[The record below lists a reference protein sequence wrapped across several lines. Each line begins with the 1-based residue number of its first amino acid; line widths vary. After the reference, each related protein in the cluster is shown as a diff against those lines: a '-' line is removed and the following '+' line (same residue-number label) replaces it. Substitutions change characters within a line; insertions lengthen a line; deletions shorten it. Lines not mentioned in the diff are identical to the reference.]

1 VNAAARVGLVLLT
14 ALVLQVGVVVQV
26 RVFEAMGDLMLLLA
40 VAAAVVAGPERG
52 AVVGFAAGI
61 AYDLLLT
68 TPFGLSAL
76 AYCLAAY
83 GVGVAQEGA
92 AVLRAA
98 RWVSA
103 VTVGVASALGVAL
116 YALLGAVVGQESM
129 VSGDLPAIMAVVG
142 VTNLVLGMPAVGLLR
157 WAMADPV
164 RHRVFAR

>member
-1 VNAAARVGLVLLT
+1 MTSVPRLALVLLT
-14 ALVLQVGVVVQV
+14 TLVVQAGMV
-26 RVFEAMGDLMLLLA
+26 AQIEAFGAMPDLMVLVA
-40 VAAAVVAGPERG
+40 VAAAVVAGPQRG

-68 TPFGLSAL
+68 TPFGLTAL
-76 AYCLAAY
+76 AYCLIAY
-83 GVGVAQEGA
+83 GVGLVHEGA

-103 VTVGVASALGVAL
+103 VTVGVGSALGVAL

-142 VTNLVLGMPAVGLLR
+142 VVNLVLGMPAVALLR
-157 WAMADPV
+157 WAMTDPV

>member
-1 VNAAARVGLVLLT
+1 MSSVPRLALVLLT
-14 ALVLQVGVVVQV
+14 TLVVQAGVVAQV
-26 RVFEAMGDLMLLLA
+26 RVLGAMPDLMVLLA
-40 VAAAVVAGPERG
+40 VAAAVVAGPQRG
-52 AVVGFAAGI
+52 AVVGFVAGI
-61 AYDLLLT
+61 VYDLLLT

-76 AYCLAAY
+76 AYCLIAY
-83 GVGVAQEGA
+83 GVGIAQEGA

-103 VTVGVASALGVAL
+103 VTVGAASALGVAL

-129 VSGDLPAIMAVVG
+129 VSDDLPAIMAVVG
-142 VTNLVLGMPAVGLLR
+142 VVNLVLATPAVGLLR

>member
-1 VNAAARVGLVLLT
+1 MSSAPRLALVLLT
-14 ALVLQVGVVVQV
+14 TLILQAGVVAQV
-26 RVFEAMGDLMLLLA
+26 RVFDAMPDLMLLVA
-40 VAAAVVAGPERG
+40 VAAAVVAGPQRG
-52 AVVGFAAGI
+52 AVVGFLAGI

-142 VTNLVLGMPAVGLLR
+142 VVDLVLAVPAIGLLR